1 VKIVAFPFAL
11 LVATVAHA
19 QNLTFDCEFGS
30 GTSCGAPAASTN
42 TSTDAQVSMGSKL
55 NTNSSFNQTYGYFET
70 EATLPTAKGTTS
82 VISLLPSGATGEQ
95 INLIKGDGSQAT
107 VGVVSGQGESSETAV
122 NVQPGPHIF
131 AVDWEQKQHHLVH
144 R

>member
-70 EATLPTAKGTTS
+70 EATFLLRREPQALFPYCRRVRRVNRSTS
-82 VISLLPSGATGEQ
+82 
-95 INLIKGDGSQAT
+95 
-107 VGVVSGQGESSETAV
+107 
-122 NVQPGPHIF
+122 
-131 AVDWEQKQHHLVH
+131 
-144 R
+144 